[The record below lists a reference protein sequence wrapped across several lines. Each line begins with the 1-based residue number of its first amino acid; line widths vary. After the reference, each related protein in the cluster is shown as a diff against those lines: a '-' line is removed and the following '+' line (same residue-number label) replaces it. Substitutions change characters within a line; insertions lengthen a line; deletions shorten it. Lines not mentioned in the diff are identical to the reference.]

1 MNIDKKKI
9 ENNNKNNKWFD
20 VSIPGEKMERGHLH
34 PLTQVLRKTEEI
46 FHSMGF
52 SIIQGPELEL
62 EWYNFDALNMPKD
75 HPARDMQDTLWIK
88 EKIKNSKEGKKLMRT
103 QTSAVQVR
111 YMEKNNPPFRI
122 IVPGRVFRHEATDPS
137 HEVQFYQLEGMMVD
151 KEISLANLSAVIDE
165 FLKRFFDKKIETR
178 LRPSYFP
185 FTEPSVEIDI
195 KCINCK
201 GKGCSTCQQ
210 AGWLE
215 IIPGG
220 MIHPNVFKAAGY
232 NPKNWKGFAFGMGID
247 RLAMMKYKINDI
259 RLFYSGDLRFL
270 KQF

>member
-1 MNIDKKKI
+1 MDDKKI
-9 ENNNKNNKWFD
+9 QSNKWFD
-20 VSIPGEKMERGHLH
+20 ITVPGEKIEQGHLH
-34 PLTQVLRKTEEI
+34 PLTQVLRKAEEV
-46 FHSMGF
+46 FRLMGF
-52 SIIQGPELEL
+52 SIVQGPELEV
-62 EWYNFDALNMPKD
+62 EWYNFDALNFPKD

-88 EKIKNSKEGKKLMRT
+88 VKSSREGKKLMRT
-103 QTSAVQVR
+103 HTSAVQVR
-111 YMEKNNPPFRI
+111 YMEKHDPPFRV

-151 KEISLANLSAVIDE
+151 KEISLANLRAVIDE

-195 KCINCK
+195 KCINCD
-201 GKGCSTCQQ
+201 GKGCSVCQQ
-210 AGWLE
+210 TRWLE
-215 IIPGG
+215 VIPGG

-232 NPKNWKGFAFGMGID
+232 NPKTWKGFAFGMGID